1 VEVIN
6 EPLRMPILAF
16 HTAWKC
22 AGLGEPHPTIGP
34 NNYYMTDEFAGEL
47 ERRTLTKLTDLGLAS
62 RGMLTRAFRY
72 TLTVLARSSHEF
84 YSWTHLP
91 RSGDAGAILV
101 AALGSNA
108 VRLVTDHAVV
118 LIDPIDPDRLPEH
131 LVETLPT
138 VPGATVQPI
147 TVSRS
152 EYDSEYDTAA
162 DCDNDDPLAEPAD
175 GPVRRLANLMHADR
189 DAAHQIYFATRHG
202 DGPRHRSVPISALD
216 LTNQGRVLTF
226 IGYDSDG
233 KANQIHLTSGTPANL
248 IATLNA
254 TQQHL

>member
-1 VEVIN
+1 MEVID
-6 EPLRMPILAF
+6 EPVRMPTLAL
-16 HTAWKC
+16 HTAWKF

-34 NNYYMTDEFAGEL
+34 NNYYLTDEFAGEL
-47 ERRTLTKLTDLGLAS
+47 ERRTLTRLTDLGLAR
-62 RGMLTRAFRY
+62 RGMLTRAFRH
-72 TLTVLARSSHEF
+72 TLTVLAQPSHEL

-91 RSGDAGAILV
+91 RTGDAGAILV

-138 VPGATVQPI
+138 VPGATVQSI
-147 TVSRS
+147 TVSRA
-152 EYDSEYDTAA
+152 EYDNAA
-162 DCDNDDPLAEPAD
+162 GFANDDPLAEPAD
-175 GPVRRLANLMHADR
+175 GPARRLANLTHAGR
-189 DAAHQIYFATRHG
+189 DAAHQIYIATRHG
-202 DGPRHRSVPISALD
+202 DGPRRRSVPISALD

-226 IGYDSDG
+226 ISYDGDG
-233 KANQIHLTSGTPANL
+233 KANQIRLTSGTPANL

>member
-1 VEVIN
+1 
-6 EPLRMPILAF
+6 
-16 HTAWKC
+16 
-22 AGLGEPHPTIGP
+22 
-34 NNYYMTDEFAGEL
+34 
-47 ERRTLTKLTDLGLAS
+47 
-62 RGMLTRAFRY
+62 MLTRAFQH
-72 TLTVLARSSHEF
+72 TLTVLAQSSHEF

-152 EYDSEYDTAA
+152 EYDSAA
-162 DCDNDDPLAEPAD
+162 NLDNATDLDNADPLAEPAD
-175 GPVRRLANLMHADR
+175 GPVRRLANLVHADR
-189 DAAHQIYFATRHG
+189 DAAHQIYVATRHG
-202 DGPRHRSVPISALD
+202 DGPRRRSVPICALD
-216 LTNQGRVLTF
+216 ITNQGRVLTF

-233 KANQIHLTSGTPANL
+233 KANQIHLTSGTPTNL
-248 IATLNA
+248 VATLNA
-254 TQQHL
+254 TRQHRSRWTDEHIRRAALRLAFAG